1 MERNEFKERILVA
14 ESAIENAKEALMSGN
29 DRFSV
34 TLSAI
39 EFAIMNVKPLL
50 KYENDGIH
58 TITPAPSEWM
68 KFLKQKH
75 YEIQDP
81 DHLYDNV
88 NLRFEQS

>member
-50 KYENDGIH
+50 KYEDSCIVK
-58 TITPAPSEWM
+58 PASASAPGTSPCS
-68 KFLKQKH
+68 
-75 YEIQDP
+75 I
-81 DHLYDNV
+81 
-88 NLRFEQS
+88 RR